1 MKTIK
6 IPFVLI
12 LCTFILGL
20 TSCVDD
26 IFVDG
31 NGILRTESR
40 GASNF
45 REVSSSGDFEVI
57 IVPGTS
63 YSVEVTAESNL
74 LPYIETNVV
83 GDKLRIYTR
92 SMYSLHQNDPIEIY
106 ITTPVLQGVALSGS
120 GYIKTG
126 SFMSERFSA
135 TLSGSG
141 EIETTISTD
150 RLKANVSGSGNIF
163 LEGEAFES
171 EFVISGSGKIKSY
184 DLDQEHLEASISGSG
199 DMYVNVSRTIDAH
212 ISGSGKVYFVN
223 YPVIHTSVSGSG
235 GVVDRN

>member
-45 REVSSSGDFEVI
+45 RGVSSSGDFEVI